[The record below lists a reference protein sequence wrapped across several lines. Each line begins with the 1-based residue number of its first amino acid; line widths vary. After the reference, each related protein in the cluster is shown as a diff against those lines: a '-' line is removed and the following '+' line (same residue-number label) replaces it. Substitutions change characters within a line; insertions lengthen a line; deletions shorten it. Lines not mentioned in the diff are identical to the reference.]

1 MVGNYN
7 LFNKGWGVDL
17 LLLNKPPRRKAE
29 SQPGA
34 GLGAED
40 VDHRGHPSAST

>member
-1 MVGNYN
+1 MAGNSN
-7 LFNKGWGVDL
+7 LFKKGWGVDL
-17 LLLNKPPRRKAE
+17 LLNKPPRGKAE

-34 GLGAED
+34 GPGAED